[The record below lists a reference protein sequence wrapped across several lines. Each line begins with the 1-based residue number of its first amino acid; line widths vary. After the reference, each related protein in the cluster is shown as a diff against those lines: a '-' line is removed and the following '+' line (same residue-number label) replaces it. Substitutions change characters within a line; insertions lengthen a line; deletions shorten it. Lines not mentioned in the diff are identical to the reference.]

1 MIVCARV
8 VVTMDGAPIENGA
21 VRIAGNRIAEVGD
34 FAGIASAGEE
44 VIDLG
49 DSVLLPGL
57 INAHCH
63 LDYTCLRGKIPPQES
78 FADWI
83 RAINAEKAKLTADD
97 YLQSIVEGFA
107 EAQRFGTTAMVNLAA
122 FPELIAKC
130 DERSM
135 RTWWCAELIDVA
147 TPEKSED
154 LLSSALKNLEE
165 LAGNE
170 QIGLAPHAL
179 FTASPK
185 LFQRCQQIAEAKN
198 FLLTTHLAESSEEME
213 MFRSRSGKLFDFL
226 QSLERPMDDCD
237 GRTPLELFSRTL
249 CEAASPKQWIIAH
262 LNELTANDFMFLE
275 KMPTKFSI
283 AHCPRSHAYFGHSR
297 FEFEK
302 LDQLG
307 FNICLATD
315 SLASNRNLSLL
326 SEARQFRK
334 IYPKVKPERILKMIT
349 LNPGRAL
356 GAKIGEIRPGFLAD
370 LIALPWT
377 KSKDASATIV
387 AFEKPITWIMV
398 DGQIVARNSVTFG

>member
-21 VRIAGNRIAEVGD
+21 VRIAGNQIAEVGD
-34 FAGIASAGEE
+34 FAGIASAEEE

-165 LAGNE
+165 PAGNE

-275 KMPTKFSI
+275 KMPAKFSI
-283 AHCPRSHAYFGHSR
+283 AHCPRSHAYFGHRR

-302 LDQLG
+302 LEKLG

-315 SLASNRNLSLL
+315 SLASNNDLSLL
-326 SEARQFRK
+326 AEARAFQK
-334 IYPKVKPERILKMIT
+334 TYPATPAKTILRMIT
-349 LNPGRAL
+349 LHPGRAL
-356 GAKIGEIRPGFLAD
+356 NCGLGEIRPGSFAD
-370 LIALPWT
+370 LIALPLT
-377 KSKDASATIV
+377 ASGEVYEAIINFSGPVRWRTVGGEIH
-387 AFEKPITWIMV
+387 
-398 DGQIVARNSVTFG
+398 